1 MANKRQFQLE
11 AFREHLIRKR
21 GATPLRLCS
30 QSIGVSPATLSRVER
45 GFPPSFNTLSKIQRW
60 LTMETGNK
68 TTPQSNTPALHP
80 AVRNILEYFAY
91 AHAYVPIGSQDLV
104 NDCKDLAEKLAY
116 ALPQNTEL
124 TVGLRTL
131 LQATDCFIRANR
143 DNAQEA

>member
-1 MANKRQFQLE
+1 MVNKRLFQLE
-11 AFREHLIRKR
+11 AFRDHLIRKR
-21 GATPLRLCS
+21 GGTPLRLCS

-45 GFPPSFNTLSKIQRW
+45 GFPPSFQTLSKIQRW
-60 LTMETGNK
+60 LTMDTAPHK
-68 TTPQSNTPALHP
+68 IDTPAVHP

-91 AHAYVPIGSQDLV
+91 AHAYVPIGSQELV
-104 NDCKDLAEKLAY
+104 NDCKALAEKLAY
-116 ALPQNTEL
+116 ALPQNAEL